1 MAIFFCYIIYFF
13 LILRFCVTLFNF
25 ISNPKLT
32 KVSHQYHELV
42 SVLIPARDEE
52 KNILTLLQ
60 SIEKQDYKNIEVI
73 VLDDHSSDETYNLCA
88 DFSRSHSTFRVIRG
102 KPLPNGWLGK
112 NYACYQLAQQAKGK
126 YLLFLDADEE
136 VEDGLINSSVYRTK
150 VHRLAL
156 LSLFTNQVMVTLGE
170 KLVVPLMHYMLLNL
184 LPLRLI
190 YLSKNPAFAAAS
202 GQFMFFDAE
211 KYHQYQWHEKVKDQV
226 VEDVEIMKQVKQSHL
241 KGEGLLANGLIRC
254 RMYNSY
260 NDAIN
265 GFSKNFLAPF
275 NYSVVTFLLYM
286 VVLIGG
292 PLLVALTLNLQLFLM
307 MLSLIVLTR
316 VMISLSSGQNSIYNL
331 LLHPLQMVSL
341 VVIAHLSVK
350 KYLTKTVTW
359 KGRKV

>member
-1 MAIFFCYIIYFF
+1 MAILFCYIVYFF

-25 ISNPKLT
+25 ISNPKLS
-32 KVSHQYHELV
+32 KVSHQYHDLV

-60 SIEKQDYKNIEVI
+60 SIQKQDYKNIEVI
-73 VLDDHSSDETYNLCA
+73 VLDDHSSDQTYPICA
-88 DFSRSHSTFRVIRG
+88 GFAREHPAFKVIRG
-102 KPLPNGWLGK
+102 KPLPSGWLGK
-112 NYACYQLAQQAKGK
+112 NFACHQLAQQAKGK

-136 VEDGLINSSVYRTK
+136 VYDGLINSAVYRTK

-170 KLVVPLMHYMLLNL
+170 KLVVPLMHFMLLNL

-190 YLSKNPAFAAAS
+190 YLSKNLAFAAAS

-211 KYHQYQWHEKVKDQV
+211 KYHRNQWHEKVKGKV
-226 VEDVEIMKQVKQSHL
+226 VEDVEIMKCIKQSGL
-241 KGEGLLANGLIRC
+241 KGEGLLANGMVRC
-254 RMYNSY
+254 RMYNNY
-260 NDAIN
+260 REAVY

-275 NYSVVTFLLYM
+275 NYSVVTFLLYL

-292 PLLVALTLNLQLFLM
+292 PVLVALTLNLQLFLM

-316 VMISLSSGQNSIYNL
+316 IMISLSSGQNSFYNV
-331 LLHPLQMVSL
+331 LLHPFQMASL
-341 VVIAHLSVK
+341 IVVAGLSVK
-350 KYLTKTVTW
+350 KYLTKTTTW

>member
-1 MAIFFCYIIYFF
+1 MAILLCYLIYFF

-32 KVSHQYHELV
+32 KVSHQYHDLV
-42 SVLIPARDEE
+42 SILIPARDEE

-60 SIEKQDYKNIEVI
+60 SIKNQDYKNIEVI
-73 VLDDHSSDETYNLCA
+73 VLDDHSSDKTYRICQEFAQKNTV
-88 DFSRSHSTFRVIRG
+88 FKVVKG
-102 KPLPNGWLGK
+102 KTLPDEWLGK

-136 VEDGLINSSVYRTK
+136 IYNGLINSAVYRTK

-190 YLSKNPAFAAAS
+190 YLSKNSGFAAAS

-211 KYHQYQWHEKVKDQV
+211 IYHQHQWHQKVKNQV
-226 VEDVEIMKQVKQSHL
+226 VEDVEIMKCVKQNQL

-254 RMYNSY
+254 RMYNNY
-260 NDAIN
+260 AEAIF

-275 NYSVVTFLLYM
+275 NYSVITFLFY
-286 VVLIGG
+286 LIFIICG
-292 PLLVALTLNLQLFLM
+292 PILVGLTLNLQLFLM
-307 MLSLIVLTR
+307 MVSLILLTR
-316 VMISLSSGQNSIYNL
+316 VMISLESGQNPLYNV
-331 LLHPLQMVSL
+331 LLHPLQMFSL
-341 VVIAHLSVK
+341 IIIAHFAIK
-350 KYLTKTVTW
+350 KHLTKTVMW

>member
-1 MAIFFCYIIYFF
+1 MAILLCYIIYFF

-32 KVSHQYHELV
+32 KVSYQYHDLV
-42 SVLIPARDEE
+42 SILIPARDEE

-60 SIEKQDYKNIEVI
+60 SIQKQDYRDYEVI
-73 VLDDHSSDETYNLCA
+73 VLDDNSTDQTYKLCA
-88 DFSRSHSTFRVIRG
+88 DFALKNPAFKIIRG
-102 KPLPNGWLGK
+102 KPLPDDWLGK

-136 VEDGLINSSVYRTK
+136 IHNGLINSSVYRTK
-150 VHRLAL
+150 LHRLTL

-184 LPLRLI
+184 LPIRLI
-190 YLSKNPAFAAAS
+190 YLSKNPGFAAAS

-211 KYHQYQWHEKVKDQV
+211 KYHEYQWHQKMKNQV
-226 VEDVEIMKQVKQSHL
+226 VEDVEIMKCIKQKQL

-254 RMYNSY
+254 RMYNNY
-260 NDAIN
+260 QEAIY

-275 NYSVVTFLLYM
+275 NYSIITFLLYI
-286 VVLIGG
+286 VFLIGG
-292 PLLVALTLNLQLFLM
+292 PILVGLTLNLQLFLM
-307 MLSLIVLTR
+307 MISLIILTR
-316 VMISLSSGQNSIYNL
+316 IMISLESGQNAFYNVI
-331 LLHPLQMVSL
+331 LHPFQMISL
-341 VVIAHLSVK
+341 VVIAHLSIK
-350 KYLTKTVTW
+350 KHLTKTVTW

>member
-1 MAIFFCYIIYFF
+1 MAILFCYLIYFF

-32 KVSHQYHELV
+32 KVSHQYHDLV
-42 SVLIPARDEE
+42 SILIPARDEE

-60 SIEKQDYKNIEVI
+60 SIKNQDYKNIEVLI
-73 VLDDHSSDETYNLCA
+73 LDDHSSDETYTLCEGFA
-88 DFSRSHSTFRVIRG
+88 RKNPEFKVISG
-102 KPLPNGWLGK
+102 KKLPNDWLGK
-112 NYACYQLAQQAKGK
+112 NYACHQLAQQAKGK

-136 VEDGLINSSVYRTK
+136 IYDGLLNSSVYRVK

-156 LSLFTNQVMVTLGE
+156 LSLFTNQVMLSFGE
-170 KLVVPLMHYMLLNL
+170 KLVVPLMHFMLLNL

-211 KYHQYQWHEKVKDQV
+211 KYHQHQWHQKVKGQV
-226 VEDVEIMKQVKQSHL
+226 VEDVEIMKIVKQNGL

-254 RMYNSY
+254 RMYNNY
-260 NDAIN
+260 QEAIY

-275 NYSVVTFLLYM
+275 NYSVITFLLYL
-286 VVLIGG
+286 VFLIGG
-292 PLLVALTLNLQLFLM
+292 PILVGMTLNLQLFLM

-316 VMISLSSGQNSIYNL
+316 VMISLSSGQNPVYNI
-331 LLHPLQMVSL
+331 LLHPLQMASL
-341 VVIAHLSVK
+341 VIVAHLSVR
-350 KYLTKTVTW
+350 KYLTKTTTW

>member
-1 MAIFFCYIIYFF
+1 MAILFCYLVYFF

-32 KVSHQYHELV
+32 KVSRQYHDLV
-42 SVLIPARDEE
+42 SILVPARDEE

-73 VLDDHSSDETYNLCA
+73 VLDDQSTDHTYNLCTEFA
-88 DFSRSHSTFRVIRG
+88 RKNPTVKVIIG
-102 KPLPNGWLGK
+102 KPLPEGWLGK

-136 VEDGLINSSVYRTK
+136 IYNGLINSAVYRTK

-170 KLVVPLMHYMLLNL
+170 TLVVPLMHYMLLNL

-211 KYHQYQWHEKVKDQV
+211 KYRGHQWHQKVKDQV
-226 VEDVEIMKQVKQSHL
+226 VEDVEIMKCVKQNRL

-254 RMYNSY
+254 RMYNNY
-260 NDAIN
+260 QEAVH

-275 NYSVVTFLLYM
+275 NYSIITFLLYLFF
-286 VVLIGG
+286 LIGG
-292 PLLVALTLNLQLFLM
+292 PIIVGLTLNLQLFLM
-307 MLSLIVLTR
+307 MVSLIVLTR
-316 VMISLSSGQNSIYNL
+316 IMISLESGQNPFYNM

-341 VVIAHLSVK
+341 VIIAHLSIK
-350 KYLTKTVTW
+350 KHLTKTVTW